1 MADFSWIGTA
11 LGSAIGGLFGLAGSG
26 MNQMMS
32 YNDNKKLQENQARLN
47 FDNSV
52 RLSQWS
58 AENMPSMNRAGLT
71 KAGYN
76 PMLAVQNSTSGAS
89 AGSFAGTASTQP
101 VDYMSGVSAGVANA
115 QSLLRLRNET
125 EQTESNIKTNEATAR
140 NQNAEAANKEA
151 ENPFISKRE
160 QANLGKLG
168 AETSK
173 LQRETDYFDALEDNM
188 IKMRE
193 LQEKLGM
200 AGIGAQIYS
209 ANKAYN
215 ASTYGRDIELEK
227 TKRYNDWARKHP
239 YAASFSE
246 TIDRHFGALLGAG
259 AGLGAGLRL
268 GKFKFGKKPIGFN
281 VK

>member
-1 MADFSWIGTA
+1 MADLGW
-11 LGSAIGGLFGLAGSG
+11 LGSALGGLFGLAGSA

-32 YNDNKKLQENQARLN
+32 FKDNKRLQENQARLN
-47 FDNSV
+47 YDNSV
-52 RLSQWS
+52 NFSKWS
-58 AENMPSMNRAGLT
+58 AQNMPSMNRAGLI

-76 PMLAVQNSTSGAS
+76 PMLAVQNATSGAS
-89 AGSFAGTASTQP
+89 AGSFAGSASTQP

-115 QSLLRLRNET
+115 QSLQRLKNET

-140 NQNAEAANKEA
+140 NQNAEASNKEA

-200 AGIGAQIYS
+200 AGVGAQIYS

-227 TKRYNDWARKHP
+227 TKRYNDWARKYP
-239 YAASFSE
+239 SAASFSE

-268 GKFKFGKKPIGFN
+268 GKLKFGKRKVGF
-281 VK
+281 